1 MESKPKEGTLKPGGG
16 PRTVEERPSPSP
28 EDLGRARIDGAAV
41 ICWGSKQVDHYR
53 PLAAELQKTSMWRIH
68 SAECQ
73 KLSIY
78 CFPPA
83 TGTTGTGSY
92 RD

>member
-1 MESKPKEGTLKPGGG
+1 MNINTVKPLDSLTLLVGGTY
-16 PRTVEERPSPSP
+16 
-28 EDLGRARIDGAAV
+28 DQ
-41 ICWGSKQVDHYR
+41 W
-53 PLAAELQKTSMWRIH
+53 
-68 SAECQ
+68 Q

-92 RD
+92 RDKHVIFKIK